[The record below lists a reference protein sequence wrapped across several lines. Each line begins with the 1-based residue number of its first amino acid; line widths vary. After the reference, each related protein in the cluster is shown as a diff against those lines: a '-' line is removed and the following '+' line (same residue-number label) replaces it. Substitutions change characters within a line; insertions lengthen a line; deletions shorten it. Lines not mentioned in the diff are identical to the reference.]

1 MNILSVDGGA
11 TQTRG
16 IVFSSAGAVSAFEIT
31 EPTSLSRPDDAS
43 IDQLT
48 RFMPEL
54 ASSAEL
60 ALDDM
65 GLIALGLAGVSDENA
80 RERLFKAMD
89 KLGVGER
96 LVVTSDVEAAYETIF
111 GNAAGVLVSV
121 GTGAIGWAR
130 DKAGNSYRAS
140 GRGPQLGGDPGSG
153 YWLGKN
159 LMVRLIMMET
169 QESPDLESLREKVMA
184 HYDAAD
190 FEEAA
195 QRAGETSGQLH
206 VIAGLG
212 RMVCEE
218 AAAGNEV
225 ALSLV
230 QEGTLAL
237 AEDLLEMVERAD
249 LKSDPMTIG
258 INGSIIV
265 ANPIFRQLLAD
276 GMMYDI
282 PTINWRTATL
292 DPAFGAGL
300 LAARLREIPV
310 DMQALQAAW
319 EQRRVPAN
327 G

>member
-1 MNILSVDGGA
+1 MNVLSVDGGA
-11 TQTRG
+11 SQTRG
-16 IVFSSAGAVSAFEIT
+16 IVFSSDGAVSAFEIT
-31 EPTSLSRPDDAS
+31 GPTSLSRPDDAS
-43 IDQLT
+43 LEILT
-48 RFMPEL
+48 RFIPEL
-54 ASSAEL
+54 ASSAGRE
-60 ALDDM
+60 LDDM
-65 GLIALGLAGVSDENA
+65 GLIALGLAGVSDESA

-96 LVVTSDVEAAYETIF
+96 LVVTSDVEAAYETVF

-130 DKAGNSYRAS
+130 DEAGNSYRAS

-184 HYDAAD
+184 HYGAAD

-212 RMVCEE
+212 RLVCEE
-218 AAAGNEV
+218 AAEGNDV

-249 LKSDPMTIG
+249 LKRDPMTIG

-276 GMMYDI
+276 GMMYDF
-282 PTINWRTATL
+282 PTVNWRTATL
-292 DPAFGAGL
+292 DPAFGSGL